1 MTKKCVSPKRVRENQ
16 EKLMSIVMELILNAD
31 SEARYPAPKELRVF
45 QDFVKT
51 GEQRI
56 RIAKLLSDN
65 EQRIVQN
72 GSARFWERCPNTPSN
87 SGNER
92 KTASC
97 QRDQGWY
104 VRLIAYSI
112 LAGSE
117 KPLEEIGTL
126 GIKEMYNNLEIP
138 LRNIVECMHCLKQEA
153 VSMMSE
159 EDAVEVA
166 PYFDYI
172 IRALS

>member
-1 MTKKCVSPKRVRENQ
+1 
-16 EKLMSIVMELILNAD
+16 MSLVTELILNAD
-31 SEARYPAPKELRVF
+31 SEARYPAPKELRIF
-45 QDFVKT
+45 QDFLKT

-56 RIAKLLSDN
+56 RIATVLAEN

-72 GSARFWERCPNTPSN
+72 ASAKFWERCPVTPSN
-87 SGNER
+87 SGNPR

-104 VRLIAYSI
+104 VRLVAYSI

-117 KPLEEIGTL
+117 QPLAEIGTF
-126 GIKEMYNNLEIP
+126 GIKEMYNSLEIP
-138 LRNIVECMHCLKQEA
+138 LKNIVECMRCLKEEA
-153 VSMMSE
+153 IALLDS
-159 EDAVEVA
+159 EDALEVA

>member
-1 MTKKCVSPKRVRENQ
+1 
-16 EKLMSIVMELILNAD
+16 MSIVTELILSAD
-31 SEARYPAPKELRVF
+31 SESRYPAPKEI
-45 QDFVKT
+45 QIYQNFVKT

-56 RIAKLLSDN
+56 RIAKILAEN

-72 GSARFWERCPNTPSN
+72 GSARFWERVPNTPSN

-104 VRLIAYSI
+104 IRLIAYSV

-117 KPLEEIGTL
+117 KPLEEIGTI

-138 LRNIVECMHCLKQEA
+138 LRNIVECMRCLKEEA
-153 VSMMSE
+153 LSLMSE
-159 EDAVEVA
+159 EDALEVSA
-166 PYFDYI
+166 YFDYVM
-172 IRALS
+172 RSLS

>member
-1 MTKKCVSPKRVRENQ
+1 
-16 EKLMSIVMELILNAD
+16 MSVVTELILNAD
-31 SEARYPAPKELRVF
+31 SESRYPAPKELRIF

-51 GEQRI
+51 GDQRI
-56 RIAKLLSDN
+56 RIAKILSDN
-65 EQRIVQN
+65 EQLIVQR
-72 GSARFWERCPNTPSN
+72 GSQRFWERCPNTPSN

-104 VRLIAYSI
+104 VRLVAYSV

-117 KPLEEIGTL
+117 KPLEEIGTV

-138 LRNIVECMHCLKQEA
+138 LRNIVEAMRCIKEEA
-153 VSMMSE
+153 VSLMSE
-159 EDAVEVA
+159 EDAVEVG

>member
-1 MTKKCVSPKRVRENQ
+1 
-16 EKLMSIVMELILNAD
+16 MSLVTELILNAD
-31 SEARYPAPKELRVF
+31 SEARYPAPKEIRIF
-45 QDFVKT
+45 QDFLKT

-56 RIAKLLSDN
+56 RIASILAEN

-72 GSARFWERCPNTPSN
+72 GSARFWERCPVTPSN
-87 SGNER
+87 SGNPR

-104 VRLIAYSI
+104 VRLVAYSV

-117 KPLEEIGTL
+117 QPLVEIGTI
-126 GIKEMYNNLEIP
+126 GIKEMYNSLEIP
-138 LRNIVECMHCLKQEA
+138 LKNLVEAMRCVKEEA
-153 VSMMSE
+153 ISLLSE
-159 EDAVEVA
+159 EDAFEAA

>member
-1 MTKKCVSPKRVRENQ
+1 
-16 EKLMSIVMELILNAD
+16 MSVVTELILNAD
-31 SEARYPAPKELRVF
+31 SEARYPAPKRTENISRF
-45 QDFVKT
+45 FKNRRPKNSHCQNIGT
-51 GEQRI
+51 
-56 RIAKLLSDN
+56 N
-65 EQRIVQN
+65 EQQIVQN
-72 GSARFWERCPNTPSN
+72 GSMRFWERCPNTPSN

-104 VRLIAYSI
+104 VRLVAYSI

-138 LRNIVECMHCLKQEA
+138 LRNLVEAMRCVKEEA

-159 EDAVEVA
+159 EDVVEVG

-172 IRALS
+172 I

>member
-1 MTKKCVSPKRVRENQ
+1 
-16 EKLMSIVMELILNAD
+16 MSLVTELILNAD
-31 SEARYPAPKELRVF
+31 SEARYPAPKEIRIF
-45 QDFVKT
+45 QEFVRS
-51 GEQRI
+51 GDQRI
-56 RIAKLLSDN
+56 RIAAVLAEN

-72 GSARFWERCPNTPSN
+72 ASAKFWERCPITPSN
-87 SGNER
+87 SGNPR

-104 VRLIAYSI
+104 VRLVAYCV

-117 KPLEEIGTL
+117 KPLVEIGTV
-126 GIKEMYNNLEIP
+126 GIKEMYNSLEIP
-138 LRNIVECMHCLKQEA
+138 LRNLVEAMRCIKDEA
-153 VSMMSE
+153 VSLLSP
-159 EDAVEVA
+159 EDAIEVA

>member
-1 MTKKCVSPKRVRENQ
+1 
-16 EKLMSIVMELILNAD
+16 MSLVTELILNAD
-31 SEARYPAPKELRVF
+31 SEARYPAPKELRIF
-45 QDFVKT
+45 QDFLKS

-56 RIAKLLSDN
+56 RIAGVLSEN

-72 GSARFWERCPNTPSN
+72 ASARFWERCPVTPSN
-87 SGNER
+87 SGNPR

-104 VRLIAYSI
+104 VRLVAYSI

-117 KPLEEIGTL
+117 QPLAEIGTR
-126 GIKEMYNNLEIP
+126 GIKEMYNSLEIP
-138 LRNIVECMHCLKQEA
+138 LKNLVEAMRCVKEEA
-153 VSMMSE
+153 LSLLSA

-172 IRALS
+172 IQALS

>member
-1 MTKKCVSPKRVRENQ
+1 
-16 EKLMSIVMELILNAD
+16 MSIVTELILNAD

-45 QDFVKT
+45 QDFAKT

-56 RIAKLLSDN
+56 RIAKILAEN
-65 EQRIVQN
+65 EQQIVQN

-104 VRLIAYSI
+104 IRLIAYSI

-117 KPLEEIGTL
+117 RPLEEIGTI

-138 LRNIVECMHCLKQEA
+138 LRNIVECMSCLKEVA

-159 EDAVEVA
+159 EDAVEVG

-172 IRALS
+172 MRALS

>member
-1 MTKKCVSPKRVRENQ
+1 
-16 EKLMSIVMELILNAD
+16 MSVVTELILNAD
-31 SEARYPAPKELRVF
+31 SESRYPAPKELRIF
-45 QDFVKT
+45 QDFLKT
-51 GEQRI
+51 GDQRI
-56 RIAKLLSDN
+56 RIAKILSEN
-65 EQRIVQN
+65 EQLIVQR
-72 GSARFWERCPNTPSN
+72 GSQKFWERCPNTPSN

-104 VRLIAYSI
+104 VRLVTYSV

-117 KPLEEIGTL
+117 KPLEEIGTV

-138 LRNIVECMHCLKQEA
+138 LRNIVEAMRCIKEEA

-159 EDAVEVA
+159 EDAVEVG

>member
-1 MTKKCVSPKRVRENQ
+1 
-16 EKLMSIVMELILNAD
+16 MSLVTELILNAD
-31 SEARYPAPKELRVF
+31 SEARYPAPKEIRIF
-45 QDFVKT
+45 QDFVRT
-51 GEQRI
+51 GDQRI
-56 RIAKLLSDN
+56 RIASILAEN

-72 GSARFWERCPNTPSN
+72 GSAKFWERCPVTPSN
-87 SGNER
+87 SGNPR

-104 VRLIAYSI
+104 VRLVAYCI

-117 KPLEEIGTL
+117 KPLAEIGTV
-126 GIKEMYNNLEIP
+126 GMKEMYNSLEIP
-138 LRNIVECMHCLKQEA
+138 LRNLVEAMRCVKDEA
-153 VSMMSE
+153 VSLLDA

>member
-1 MTKKCVSPKRVRENQ
+1 
-16 EKLMSIVMELILNAD
+16 MSLVTELILNAD
-31 SEARYPAPKELRVF
+31 SEARYPAPKELRIF

-51 GEQRI
+51 GEQRV
-56 RIAKLLSDN
+56 RIARALAEN
-65 EQRIVQN
+65 EDRIVQN
-72 GSARFWERCPNTPSN
+72 GSQKFWERCPNTPSN
-87 SGNER
+87 AGNSR

-117 KPLEEIGTL
+117 RPLEDIGTV

-138 LRNIVECMHCLKQEA
+138 IRNIAECMRCLKEEA
-153 VSMMSE
+153 MAVLNDD
-159 EDAVEVA
+159 DAREVA
-166 PYFDYI
+166 PYFDLI
-172 IRALS
+172 IQSLS

>member
-1 MTKKCVSPKRVRENQ
+1 
-16 EKLMSIVMELILNAD
+16 MSLVTELILSAD
-31 SEARYPAPKELRVF
+31 SEARYPAPKELRIF

-51 GEQRI
+51 GDQRI
-56 RIAKLLSDN
+56 RIASVLAEN
-65 EQRIVQN
+65 EQRIVENASQ
-72 GSARFWERCPNTPSN
+72 RFWERCPVTPSN
-87 SGNER
+87 SGNPR

-104 VRLIAYSI
+104 VRLVAYSV

-117 KPLEEIGTL
+117 QPLVEIGTL
-126 GIKEMYNNLEIP
+126 GIKEMYNSLEIP
-138 LRNIVECMHCLKQEA
+138 LKNLVEAMRCVKEEA
-153 VSMMSE
+153 VSLLNP
-159 EDAVEVA
+159 EDATEVA

>member
-1 MTKKCVSPKRVRENQ
+1 
-16 EKLMSIVMELILNAD
+16 MSLVTELILNAD
-31 SEARYPAPKELRVF
+31 SEARYPAPKEIRIF
-45 QDFVKT
+45 QDFIRT
-51 GEQRI
+51 GDQRI
-56 RIAKLLSDN
+56 RIAATLAEN

-72 GSARFWERCPNTPSN
+72 ASAKFWERCPVTPSN
-87 SGNER
+87 SGNPR

-104 VRLIAYSI
+104 VRLVAYCI

-117 KPLEEIGTL
+117 KPLAEIGTV
-126 GIKEMYNNLEIP
+126 GIKEMYNSLEIP
-138 LRNIVECMHCLKQEA
+138 LRNLVEAMRCVKDEA
-153 VSMMSE
+153 VSLLNP

>member
-1 MTKKCVSPKRVRENQ
+1 
-16 EKLMSIVMELILNAD
+16 MSIVTELILNAD
-31 SEARYPAPKELRVF
+31 SEARYPAPKEIRIF
-45 QDFVKT
+45 QDYVRT

-56 RIAKLLSDN
+56 RIASILAEN

-72 GSARFWERCPNTPSN
+72 GSAKFWERCPVTPSN

-104 VRLIAYSI
+104 VRLIAYSV

-117 KPLEEIGTL
+117 KPLEEIGTI
-126 GIKEMYNNLEIP
+126 GIKEMYNSLEIP
-138 LRNIVECMHCLKQEA
+138 LRNLVEAMRCLKEEA
-153 VSMMSE
+153 VSLMSP

>member
-1 MTKKCVSPKRVRENQ
+1 
-16 EKLMSIVMELILNAD
+16 MSLVTELILNAD
-31 SEARYPAPKELRVF
+31 SEARYPAPKEIRIF
-45 QDFVKT
+45 QDFLKT

-56 RIAKLLSDN
+56 RIASVLAEN
-65 EQRIVQN
+65 EERIVQN
-72 GSARFWERCPNTPSN
+72 GSAKFWERCPVTPSN
-87 SGNER
+87 SGNPR

-104 VRLIAYSI
+104 VRLVAYSI

-117 KPLEEIGTL
+117 QPLVEIGTL
-126 GIKEMYNNLEIP
+126 GIKEMYNSLEIP
-138 LRNIVECMHCLKQEA
+138 LKNLVEAMRCVKEEA
-153 VSMMSE
+153 VSLLSA

-172 IRALS
+172 IRSLS

>member
-1 MTKKCVSPKRVRENQ
+1 
-16 EKLMSIVMELILNAD
+16 MSIVTELILNAD
-31 SEARYPAPKELRVF
+31 SESRYPAPKELRVF
-45 QDFVKT
+45 QEFLKT
-51 GEQRI
+51 GDQRI
-56 RIAKLLSDN
+56 RIAKILSQN
-65 EQRIVQN
+65 EQKIVQN
-72 GSARFWERCPNTPSN
+72 GSLKFWERCPNTPSN

-104 VRLIAYSI
+104 VRLVAYSI

-117 KPLEEIGTL
+117 KPLEEIGTI

-138 LRNIVECMHCLKQEA
+138 LRNIVEAMRCVKDEA
-153 VSMMSE
+153 ISLLSE
-159 EDAVEVA
+159 EDAVEVG

>member
-1 MTKKCVSPKRVRENQ
+1 
-16 EKLMSIVMELILNAD
+16 MSVVTELILNAD
-31 SEARYPAPKELRVF
+31 SESRYPAPKEMRIF
-45 QDFVKT
+45 QDFLRS

-56 RIAKLLSDN
+56 RIAATLAEN

-72 GSARFWERCPNTPSN
+72 ASAKFWERCPVTPSN
-87 SGNER
+87 SGNPR

-104 VRLIAYSI
+104 VRLVAYSV

-117 KPLEEIGTL
+117 KPLAEIGTV
-126 GIKEMYNNLEIP
+126 GIKEMYNSLEIP
-138 LRNIVECMHCLKQEA
+138 LKNLVEAMRCVKDEA
-153 VSMMSE
+153 ISLMSE

>member
-1 MTKKCVSPKRVRENQ
+1 
-16 EKLMSIVMELILNAD
+16 MSVVTELILNAD
-31 SEARYPAPKELRVF
+31 SESRYPVPKEMRIF
-45 QDFVKT
+45 QDFLRS

-56 RIAKLLSDN
+56 RIAATLAEN

-72 GSARFWERCPNTPSN
+72 ASAKFWERCPVTPSN
-87 SGNER
+87 SGNPR

-104 VRLIAYSI
+104 IRLVAYSV

-117 KPLEEIGTL
+117 KPLSEIGTV
-126 GIKEMYNNLEIP
+126 GIKEMYNSLEIP
-138 LRNIVECMHCLKQEA
+138 LKNLVEAMRCVKDEA
-153 VSMMSE
+153 ISLMSE
-159 EDAVEVA
+159 DDAVEVA

>member
-1 MTKKCVSPKRVRENQ
+1 
-16 EKLMSIVMELILNAD
+16 MSIVTELILNAD
-31 SEARYPAPKELRVF
+31 SESRYPAPKETKIY

-56 RIAKLLSDN
+56 RIAKILAEN

-72 GSARFWERCPNTPSN
+72 GSARFWERVPNTPSN

-104 VRLIAYSI
+104 IRLIAYSV

-117 KPLEEIGTL
+117 KPLEEIGTI

-138 LRNIVECMHCLKQEA
+138 LRNIVECMRCLKEEA
-153 VSMMSE
+153 LSLMSA
-159 EDAVEVA
+159 EDALEVSA
-166 PYFDYI
+166 YFDYI

>member
-1 MTKKCVSPKRVRENQ
+1 
-16 EKLMSIVMELILNAD
+16 MSIVTELILSAD
-31 SEARYPAPKELRVF
+31 SEARYPAPKELRIF
-45 QDFVKT
+45 QDFLKS

-56 RIAKLLSDN
+56 RIASTLAQN
-65 EQRIVQN
+65 EDRIVQN
-72 GSARFWERCPNTPSN
+72 ASARFWERCPVTPSN
-87 SGNER
+87 SGNPR

-104 VRLIAYSI
+104 VRLVAYCI

-117 KPLEEIGTL
+117 QPLAEIGTI
-126 GIKEMYNNLEIP
+126 GIKEMYNSLEIP
-138 LRNIVECMHCLKQEA
+138 LRNLVEAMRCVKEESISLL
-153 VSMMSE
+153 SP